1 MNLPMNFP
9 INRMTAAL
17 ALSVMLAGALGARP
31 VRADTLE
38 DGLAALQ
45 KGDYSKAIKL
55 LTRHL
60 EGQEGD
66 VLARRALVQA
76 LRDSGHYEDAEETI
90 GRFAGAFPDSVE
102 LSNHL
107 GEILYETGKV
117 LAAQQAF
124 ERAIDGKASDA
135 LTAALNLAVL
145 DYRRGKRSEAMQGF
159 DRFIDVYNLSRKGQ
173 LSSTD
178 LTAVGNACRY
188 LGVDNHQLFKD
199 ALRALDEATA
209 MDPLNL
215 EPRLAV
221 GELFLEK
228 HNSTDARSTFQ
239 EVLSVNPNQPRA
251 LVGLARV
258 MDSEG
263 SAEAL
268 ALVEKAL
275 EVNSHFVPARVLL
288 ARQYLDLEDYQR
300 ASAEAEQALAV
311 NPVSLEA
318 LSILAASR
326 FLSDDDEGFDKTRDR
341 IFGQNPVYAEL
352 YNTLADVCVQNRLYQ
367 GAVDFS
373 RQAILL
379 DDKTWRGYGLLGL
392 NQLRLGDIEEGR
404 ENLER
409 SFAGDPYDVWIK
421 NTLDLLDTFPN
432 YKETESDRFLL
443 VIDGEESE
451 ILSPYVM
458 ALAEEA
464 YGALAE
470 RYRYDPPTP
479 IRVEV
484 YPSHADFSVRTI
496 GLAGLGAL
504 GVSFG
509 PVIAIDSPSAREK
522 GRFNWGSTLWH
533 ELAHTVT
540 LGMTDHKVPRWVSEG
555 LSVYE
560 EHRARTGWGDDV
572 DIPFLVALQKGA
584 LLPIAELNNGFI
596 RPSYPRQIS
605 NSYYQASLVFELI
618 VRDYSFEAVL
628 EMLEGYK
635 KGLRTDE
642 VFQTVL
648 GLELN
653 AFDEEFDSY
662 VKERFAGPLTAVKPP
677 PEGNVMEVL
686 TRQAIQNRVAKDP
699 RDFSAQLAMGKTLFE
714 QGQFEEALPY
724 LEHAK
729 LLFPEYGG
737 NDSPYWY
744 LAQIHQKQ
752 GNLARAAEELAI
764 LTEIHESHYEAHL
777 TLSELRESLGDRPA
791 AAEALEKAVF
801 IYPLEIEPHKKLA
814 DLHRELGRHDA
825 VIREREAVVALERVD
840 RAQAIYELA
849 RAHFEAGDRVAAKR
863 EVLRALE
870 IAPNFDVAQELLLSL
885 IESQPDSGA
894 SEASRANGASG
905 ARTERGMR

>member
-1 MNLPMNFP
+1 MNRPMN
-9 INRMTAAL
+9 RMSAGLT
-17 ALSVMLAGALGARP
+17 LSVMLAGALSVGP
-31 VRADTLE
+31 VEANTLE
-38 DGLAALQ
+38 DGLVALR
-45 KGDYSKAIKL
+45 KGDYSQAIKL

-60 EGQEGD
+60 ESKEGD

-76 LRDSGHYEDAEETI
+76 LRDTGRYDDAEEAI
-90 GRFAGAFPDSVE
+90 GRFARAFPDSME
-102 LSNHL
+102 LSNSL
-107 GEILYETGKV
+107 GELLYETGN
-117 LAAQQAF
+117 LPAAQQAF
-124 ERAIDGKASDA
+124 ERATKGKASDA

-145 DYRRGKRSEAMQGF
+145 DYRRGKRAEAMHGF
-159 DRFIDVYNLSRKGQ
+159 DRFIDVYNLGGKVQ
-173 LSSTD
+173 LSSSD

-188 LGVDNHQLFKD
+188 LGADSPQLFKD
-199 ALRALDEATA
+199 ALRALDEAAA
-209 MDPLNL
+209 MDPFNL
-215 EPRLAV
+215 EPRLSI

-228 HNSTDARSTFQ
+228 HNTTDARATFQ
-239 EVLSVNPNQPRA
+239 EVLSENPNQPRA
-251 LVGLARV
+251 LVGLAQV
-258 MDSEG
+258 VDTDG

-268 ALVEKAL
+268 KLVERAL
-275 EVNSHFVPARVLL
+275 EVNSRFVPARVFL
-288 ARQYLDLEDYQR
+288 ARQYLDLEDYAR
-300 ASAEAEQALAV
+300 ASAEAELALTI

-318 LSILAASR
+318 FSILAASS
-326 FLSDDDEGFDKTRDR
+326 FLSGDGEGFENTRH
-341 IFGQNPVYAEL
+341 IILTQNPVYAEL
-352 YNTLADVCVQNRLYQ
+352 YNILADVCVQNRLYRE
-367 GAVDFS
+367 AVDFS

-379 DDKTWRGYGLLGL
+379 DEKSWRGYGLLGL

-409 SFAGDPYDVWIK
+409 SFAGDPYNVWIK

-443 VIDGEESE
+443 VIDAKESD

-464 YGALAE
+464 YDALAE
-470 RYRYDPPTP
+470 RYRYRPPTP

-504 GVSFG
+504 GVCFG

-540 LGMTDHKVPRWVSEG
+540 LGTTDHKVPRWVSEG

-560 EHRARTGWGDDV
+560 EHHARTGWGDDV
-572 DIPFLVALQKGA
+572 SIPFLVALQKGE

-596 RPSYPRQIS
+596 RPSYPHQVS

-618 VRDYSFEAVL
+618 VRDYGFEAVL

-635 KGLRTDE
+635 KGLRTGE

-648 GLELN
+648 GLEPK
-653 AFDEEFDSY
+653 AFDEQFDSY
-662 VKERFAGPLTAVKPP
+662 VRERFAGPLTAVKPP

-686 TRQAIQNRVAKDP
+686 TRQAIQNRVAEDP
-699 RDFSAQLAMGKTLFE
+699 RDFSAQLAMGKSLFE
-714 QGQFEEALPY
+714 LGQFEEALTY

-752 GNLARAAEELAI
+752 GNAARAAEELTT

-777 TLSELRESLGDRPA
+777 KLAEIQESLGDQPA
-791 AAEALEKAVF
+791 AAEAFEKAAF
-801 IYPLEIEPHKKLA
+801 IYPLEMEPHKKLA

-849 RAHFEAGDRVAAKR
+849 RAHFDAGDRLSAKR

-870 IAPNFDVAQELLLSL
+870 IAPNFDAAQELLLSL
-885 IESQPDSGA
+885 VENPPAIGA
-894 SEASRANGASG
+894 DRAGRGSRATS
-905 ARTERGMR
+905 ERGTR